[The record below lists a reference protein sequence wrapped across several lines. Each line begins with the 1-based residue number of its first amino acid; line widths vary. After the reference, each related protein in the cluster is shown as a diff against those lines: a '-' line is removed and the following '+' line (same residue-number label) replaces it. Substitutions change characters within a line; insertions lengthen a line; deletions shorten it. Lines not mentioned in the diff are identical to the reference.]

1 MTSPTRQPRIPA
13 NDHGVIEGVPAL
25 GEWTPR
31 LSVSVVIPTS
41 GSRGTLPLALA
52 GLAAQ
57 TYPRHLLEVIVVDD
71 GEQPMLRLP
80 EIRPERT
87 RLIRPKD
94 GRWGKPHACN
104 LGASTAEGDVVH
116 WLDDDLVL
124 FPDHVE
130 AQMRWH
136 HLADYLVVL
145 GHPRFVGPDPSELSP
160 NEVLAAAEAG
170 AVAKLFH
177 EEDSTP
183 QWTEKRWN
191 RTSDLRTAGVD
202 AFSVHVGATSS
213 LPAALFRAV
222 GGMDESLMLGE
233 DTELGYR
240 LAQAGAVF
248 VPDRA
253 ARAWHLGRSTVTGRE
268 PEVKR
273 HNWPYLGERVPTF
286 RWLRKTPG
294 RGYRVPYVEVVVDAR
309 GASLEEVRAT
319 VDGALGSWTPDVS
332 VRITGPWSRLGD
344 GRRVPLDDPDLDLR
358 LISAGYEGDAR
369 VTFTEDLPESC
380 FPIPF
385 RFHCPA
391 GWVPGQD
398 ALGRLIAFAD
408 RNALGVLSL
417 ALEER
422 DEVVHARLERTA
434 ALSRARLVA
443 DPGEDLDDV
452 VHEVFGT
459 LWDVGEKWGVVRSE
473 SATTVSPETLQA
485 ELEKCRA
492 RSLVLQ
498 DRANRWRRQATRG
511 HATRTRWRHASRRV
525 ARVLMRRVAR
535 PVMRRVAR
543 PVGLRMPWAAPG
555 RGRL

>member
-13 NDHGVIEGVPAL
+13 NDHGVIEDVPEL

-41 GSRGTLPLALA
+41 GSGETLPLTLA
-52 GLAAQ
+52 SLAAQ

-71 GEQPMLRLP
+71 GERPMAWLP
-80 EIRPERT
+80 VIRPERT
-87 RLIRPKD
+87 RLIRPEA
-94 GRWGKPHACN
+94 GRWGKAYACN
-104 LGASTAEGDVVH
+104 LGAAAAEGDVVH

-124 FPDHVE
+124 FHEHIE
-130 AQMRWH
+130 AHMRWH
-136 HLADYLVVL
+136 HLAGYLVVL
-145 GHPRFVGPDPSELSP
+145 GHPRSVETDPSELSAS
-160 NEVLAAAEAG
+160 EVLVAAEAG
-170 AVAKLFH
+170 AVAKLVH

-183 QWTEKRWN
+183 QWTEKRWS

-213 LPAALFRAV
+213 LPAELLRAV
-222 GGMDESLMLGE
+222 GGMDESLPLGE

-253 ARAWHLGRSTVTGRE
+253 ARAWHLGGSTVMRRE

-273 HNWPYLGERVPTF
+273 HNWPYLGERVPSF
-286 RWLRKTPG
+286 RWLRRSPG
-294 RGYRVPYVEVVVDAR
+294 RGYRVPYVEAVVDAR
-309 GASLEEVRAT
+309 DASLEEVRAT
-319 VDGALGSWTPDVS
+319 VDGLLASWTPDVS

-344 GRRVPLDDPDLDLR
+344 GRRAPLDDSDLDLR
-358 LISAGYEGDAR
+358 LIGAGYEGDPR
-369 VTFTEDLPESC
+369 VTLTEDLPESC
-380 FPIPF
+380 FPTPF

-391 GWVPGQD
+391 GWVPGQA
-398 ALGRLIAFAD
+398 ALGRLVAFAD
-408 RNALGVLSL
+408 RNTLGVLSL
-417 ALEER
+417 ALDER

-443 DPGEDLDDV
+443 EPGEDLDDV
-452 VHEVFGT
+452 IHEVFGT
-459 LWDVGEKWGVVRSE
+459 LWDVGEKWGIVRSE
-473 SATTVSPETLQA
+473 SATTVSPERLQA

-511 HATRTRWRHASRRV
+511 QATRRRWRHASRRV
-525 ARVLMRRVAR
+525 TRILMRRVAR

-543 PVGLRMPWAAPG
+543 PVELRMPWAASG
-555 RGRL
+555 RGRS

>member
-1 MTSPTRQPRIPA
+1 MTSPIRQPRIPA
-13 NDHGVIEGVPAL
+13 NDHGVLDGVPEP
-25 GEWTPR
+25 GEWTPC
-31 LSVSVVIPTS
+31 LSVSVVVPTS
-41 GSRGTLPLALA
+41 GTGDILPLTLA
-52 GLAAQ
+52 ALAAQ

-71 GEQPMLRLP
+71 GERPIARLP

-87 RLIRPKD
+87 RLLRPED

-104 LGASTAEGDVVH
+104 LGAAAAEGHVVH
-116 WLDDDLVL
+116 WMDDDVVP
-124 FPDHVE
+124 FPGHVE
-130 AQMRWH
+130 AHMRWH
-136 HLADYLVVL
+136 HLAGYLVVL
-145 GHPRFVGPDPSELSP
+145 GHLRFVEWRPGELTP
-160 NEVLAAAEAG
+160 NEVLVATEAG

-191 RTSDLRTAGVD
+191 RTDDLRTAGAD
-202 AFSVHVGATSS
+202 AFSVHVGASAS
-213 LPAALFRAV
+213 VPAELFRSA
-222 GGMDESLMLGE
+222 GGMDESLPLGA

-253 ARAWHLGRSTVTGRE
+253 ARAWHLGDSTVMRRE
-268 PEVKR
+268 QEVKR
-273 HNWPYLGERVPTF
+273 HNWPYLGERVPSF
-286 RWLRKTPG
+286 RWLRTTPG
-294 RGYRVPYVEVVVDAR
+294 RGYRVPYVEAVVDAR
-309 GASLEEVRAT
+309 DASLEDVRAT
-319 VDGALGSWTPDVS
+319 VDGLLASWTPDVS

-344 GRRVPLDDPDLDLR
+344 ACRTPLDDPDLDLR
-358 LISAGYEGDAR
+358 LIRAGYEGDAR
-369 VTFTEDLPESC
+369 VTLTEELPESC
-380 FPIPF
+380 FPTPF

-408 RNALGVLSL
+408 RNTLGVLSL
-417 ALEER
+417 ALDER

-443 DPGEDLDDV
+443 DPDEDLDDV

-459 LWDVGEKWGVVRSE
+459 LWDVGEKWGVVRAE
-473 SATTVSPETLQA
+473 SATTVSPQRLQA

-498 DRANRWRRQATRG
+498 DRVNRWRRQATRG
-511 HATRTRWRHASRRV
+511 QVTRRWWRHAGRR
-525 ARVLMRRVAR
+525 ATRVMIRRVAR

-543 PVGLRMPWAAPG
+543 PVALPWPAAQ
-555 RGRL
+555 RGRA